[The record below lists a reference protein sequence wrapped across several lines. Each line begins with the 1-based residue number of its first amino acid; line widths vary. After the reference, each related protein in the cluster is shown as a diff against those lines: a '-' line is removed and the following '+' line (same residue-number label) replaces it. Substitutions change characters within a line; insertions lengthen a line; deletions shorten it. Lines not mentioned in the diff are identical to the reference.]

1 MEMLHFGWAFV
12 TNSGVRAHPVNR
24 APTPT
29 MHNLSIKNKLTIG
42 FGAIVAIILFLLTL
56 AYNNFARLSQAN
68 AWDRHTLEVLLE
80 ANHVAT
86 SVLQVQSATRGYLL
100 TGQEI
105 LVAPI
110 HNEYENA
117 GRHLRRALEL
127 TADNPAQ
134 QERLRQLEPM
144 LAAWM
149 DKAIT
154 PQIDMRRAAGKG
166 ARSVSPETE
175 TAVLAGT
182 GSVAT
187 IRQLLGET
195 AAEESRLLEQR
206 RQETTALRNAMNM
219 LLSGGAVACV
229 LLAVL
234 IGTVLVR
241 AISRPLNSL
250 SEAARNFGRGTQ
262 GARAEV
268 LSNDEL
274 GATAL
279 EFNRMAQAIEDSQ
292 AKEQA
297 DNLALRAKV
306 DSLLDV
312 VSKAARG
319 DLTGSVAIRGEDAVG
334 RLGEGLA
341 TMLGNLRSLLN
352 NVQRAGIQVASSA
365 TQIAASA
372 RQQEATGIEQAQTSV
387 EVLATTREI
396 SANTAELLR
405 TMEEATEVAD
415 YTTSA
420 TADAQDKLKHM
431 DHTMQQMVNATDS
444 IGAKLAALSE
454 KASNINGVLTTITKV
469 ADQTNILSLNAA
481 IEAEKAGE
489 AGRGFSV
496 VATEIRRLADQ
507 TSVSTWDIEQM
518 LKEMQSAVSASVMGM
533 DKFAEEIRRNV
544 GEARHVAEQLSG
556 MMDQV
561 RRLAPRFDLVLQ
573 GMQSQAVGAS
583 QISGTMMQLSDASQ
597 QTVESLKATSEAVH
611 QLQYAAGDLQQ
622 SVATFAVNE

>member
-1 MEMLHFGWAFV
+1 
-12 TNSGVRAHPVNR
+12 
-24 APTPT
+24 
-29 MHNLSIKNKLTIG
+29 MHNLNIKKKLMIG
-42 FGAIVAIILFLLTL
+42 FSGVVAIILLMLVL
-56 AYNNFARLSQAN
+56 AYNNFARLSEARQ
-68 AWDRHTLEVLLE
+68 WDRHTLEVLLE
-80 ANHVAT
+80 IDHVSTA
-86 SVLQVQSATRGYLL
+86 VLQIQSATRGYVL
-100 TGQEI
+100 TGNETLI
-105 LVAPI
+105 APVQ
-110 HNEYENA
+110 NEHESA
-117 GRHLRRALEL
+117 RSHLRRAFAL
-127 TADNPAQ
+127 TTDNPAQ
-134 QERLRQLEPM
+134 NDRLKQVEP
-144 LAAWM
+144 LLKAWM
-149 DKAIT
+149 EQSVG
-154 PQIDMRRAAGKG
+154 PQIEMRRKAGKG
-166 ARSVSPETE
+166 GLAPVTAQVETTVLSGTGHVATMRQVLGEIEAEENRLLARRSEESSALRRSMDLLLSLG
-175 TAVLAGT
+175 TAV
-182 GSVAT
+182 S
-187 IRQLLGET
+187 
-195 AAEESRLLEQR
+195 
-206 RQETTALRNAMNM
+206 
-219 LLSGGAVACV
+219 V

-234 IGTVLVR
+234 IGTLLVR
-241 AISRPLNSL
+241 AISRPLASL
-250 SEAARNFGRGTQ
+250 SEAARKLGTGVQ
-262 GARAEV
+262 GARADV
-268 LSNDEL
+268 VSRDEL
-274 GATAL
+274 GAVAL

-292 AKEQA
+292 AKE
-297 DNLALRAKV
+297 LAATNELRAKV
-306 DSLLDV
+306 DALLEV

-319 DLTGSVAIRGEDAVG
+319 DLTGNVTIRGEDAIG

-396 SANTAELLR
+396 SANTAQLLR

-454 KASNINGVLTTITKV
+454 KASNINSVLTTITKV

-561 RRLAPRFDLVLQ
+561 RKLAPRFDMVLQ

-583 QISGTMMQLSDASQ
+583 QISGTMMQLSDATQ
-597 QTVESLKATSEAVH
+597 QTVDSLKATSEAVH